1 LLQLI
6 VTFRIFADIFE
17 YRRSVSLIKRD
28 MSRENIVPQQKINLG
43 PKVSVIIPTKNEQER
58 LPLLLKSIELQTYSN
73 IEVIVADS
81 MSTDKTEE
89 IARKFSAK
97 VVKIPVDSVGHACS
111 TAAKQS
117 SGSIIIRCDADTL
130 FLPEFMEKI
139 VRTFQDNNGINV
151 ILSSH
156 YYYDGN
162 FIINFLS
169 FLYIKYWRA
178 PFMTPGYMTAIRSE
192 IYFEV
197 GGYDPQMR
205 RDEDTDLGRRIVRR
219 YGSSR
224 ILVDR
229 KLVVLISA
237 RAVKKVGTASYVI
250 QTGLGKSISFSKS
263 ISFFE

>member
-17 YRRSVSLIKRD
+17 YRRLVFLVKKGYEQRKHLTT
-28 MSRENIVPQQKINLG
+28 KINLG
-43 PKVSVIIPTKNEQER
+43 PKISVIIPTNNEEER
-58 LPLLLKSIELQTYSN
+58 LPQLLKSIESQTYSN

-81 MSTDKTEE
+81 MSSDTTEQ
-89 IARKFSAK
+89 IARKFGAK
-97 VVKIPVDSVGHACS
+97 VVKIPDNSVGLASS

-117 SGSIIIRCDADTL
+117 SGSIIIRCDADTM

-139 VRTFQDNNGINV
+139 VRIFQSNNDIYL

-156 YYYDGN
+156 YRYDGN
-162 FIINFLS
+162 FIINFLA
-169 FLYIKYWRA
+169 FLYIKYWR
-178 PFMTPGYMTAIRSE
+178 PPWITPGYMTAIRSE

-205 RDEDTDLGRRIVRR
+205 RDEDTDLGQRIVRR
-219 YGSSR
+219 YGSSC

-237 RAVKKVGTASYVI
+237 RAIKKVGTFSYI
-250 QTGLGKSISFSKS
+250 LQTGLGKSISF
-263 ISFFE
+263 FE